1 MSLIRKNQEKN
12 IKLYSELLDVKKNNN
27 IINILQLFYDSFN
40 HEYNSAPV
48 DWLDNQI
55 TFFLD
60 PYGFDEK
67 YKVERGLFIDKLT
80 NKLSD
85 SAYKS
90 VSLDK
95 IVLELY
101 SWTNKELKAFY
112 KNNKEDST
120 NKEKSVYNIGLR
132 NKEQTEQSGGGMT
145 NDYVLYYIKLLKNND
160 KFCKTKLIF
169 NYLDK
174 IIDEKELDSFIKNN
188 LSNITELYIDNN
200 IPYIN
205 IEKLFLYLLN
215 SSNKYLDDIISK
227 QKKYFIKFN
236 LGSYENKFST
246 VADFND
252 KSWTHIK
259 NKYLKMSHF
268 FYKIFNNKLLCA
280 TVYLSDNKYIKQ
292 IYFKLYDSNIIDMSN
307 DNKITIYFYFSIL
320 HNDDNKRYEINNK
333 KNKKILLSGIQD
345 FKHKFLKSKL
355 FNNS

>member
-12 IKLYSELLDVKKNNN
+12 IKLYSGLLDVNKNNN

-40 HEYNSAPV
+40 HEYNSATV

-67 YKVERGLFIDKLT
+67 YKVERDLFSDELT

-85 SAYKS
+85 PEYKS

-101 SWTNKELKAFY
+101 SWTNKELEIFY
-112 KNNKEDST
+112 KNNKENST

-132 NKEQTEQSGGGMT
+132 NKEKIKQSGGGMT
-145 NDYVLYYIKLLKNND
+145 NDYVLYYIKSLKNIE
-160 KFCKTKLIF
+160 KFSKTKLIF

-215 SSNKYLDDIISK
+215 SSNKYLDNIIST
-227 QKKYFIKFN
+227 QKNYFIKFN
-236 LGSYENKFST
+236 LGSYENNSST

-252 KSWTHIK
+252 KNWTHIK
-259 NKYLKMSHF
+259 NKYLKRSHAF
-268 FYKIFNNKLLCA
+268 FKIFNNKLLS
-280 TVYLSDNKYIKQ
+280 VFVHMSDNKYIKQ
-292 IYFKLYDSNIIDMSN
+292 IYFKLYDSNIIDESN
-307 DNKITIYFYFSIL
+307 HKKINIYFYFSIL
-320 HNDDNKRYEINNK
+320 NNNDNKKYKINNK
-333 KNKKILLSGIQD
+333 KTKKILLLGIRD
-345 FKHKFLKSKL
+345 FKNNFLKK
-355 FNNS
+355 